1 MSLEMLRWRR
11 SEGTVGRAKAQRP
24 RNPFRPLRV
33 TPLFSVAVEQVFRNQ
48 MILGR
53 LGTIDPARLG
63 SVHIVYNRDCRL
75 YATPQPIAIAKHSTK
90 MHHRI
95 LAELWSGKCL
105 AHRTC
110 SERLVSPG

>member
-24 RNPFRPLRV
+24 RNPFRPSV
-33 TPLFSVAVEQVFRNQ
+33 TPLFSVAVDQVLRNQ
-48 MILGR
+48 MILGK
-53 LGTIDPARLG
+53 LATIEPARIG

-90 MHHRI
+90 THHRI

-105 AHRTC
+105 AHRSC
-110 SERLVSPG
+110 SERLSSPG